1 MNESTSHHGRNPGK
15 ASIELLPLHGN
26 DPAYQDDNSS
36 LEEPAMKRMTA
47 RLQDLMAE
55 HGTKLLSQVT
65 GIRNGDPESIHD
77 ARVATRRIR
86 AILSVLGDEHD
97 QAYAA
102 FHQQLRVLGRALG
115 AARDLD
121 VIADMIEMKGGNRS
135 AGARAVTSFKKT
147 VHQEREEARRRL
159 IKAVE
164 AVPLSALVATEGGR
178 LRRWWAT
185 SKDFPAKLRT
195 RMSQQNDVLTES
207 VERASGVYF
216 PNRAHDVRIQSKRM
230 RYLLELATRAGRWK
244 GDHELKVLM
253 GVQRVLGDVHD
264 REVLIQRLADV
275 AADDRD
281 EIDAVS
287 ARLRRERDD
296 LFEKYLA
303 LRDPLTRAT
312 ESIRAAT
319 QTRSWNWPLVAA
331 TVGIPSALVVGM
343 VAADRRRSPRP
354 ATYAQPLAGRK

>member
-1 MNESTSHHGRNPGK
+1 
-15 ASIELLPLHGN
+15 
-26 DPAYQDDNSS
+26 
-36 LEEPAMKRMTA
+36 MKRMTT

-65 GIRNGDPESIHD
+65 GIRNGDPEAIHD

-97 QAYAA
+97 QAYTA
-102 FHQQLRVLGRALG
+102 FHQQMCALGRALG

-121 VIADMIEMKGGNRS
+121 VIADMIEVKGGNRS
-135 AGARAVTSFKKT
+135 AGAQAVRSFKT
-147 VHQEREEARRRL
+147 VVHQEREEARRRL

-185 SKDFPAKLRT
+185 NEDFAAKLRT
-195 RMSQQNDVLTES
+195 SMSQQNDVLTES

-230 RYLLELATRAGRWK
+230 RYLVELATRAGRWK
-244 GDHELKVLM
+244 SDHELKVLV

-264 REVLIQRLADV
+264 REVLIERLANV
-275 AADDRD
+275 AADDRS

-287 ARLRRERDD
+287 TRLRHERDD
-296 LFEKYLA
+296 MFERYLA

-319 QTRSWNWPLVAA
+319 GTPRSWNWPLVAA

-343 VAADRRRSPRP
+343 VTADRRRSLRP
-354 ATYAQPLAGRK
+354 ATYARPLAGRK